1 MPGTHN
7 FEHLALLLRQQG
19 RAKLTGGGKTNPQ
32 TLANRNARAAHSAS
46 LAASAQSLSTS
57 FQERQQERTTQG
69 LPALPSGMPI
79 LLRVDTGLDL
89 DALREK
95 YAFEIVAE
103 QEDGY
108 VIVAAEDI
116 DLAAFT
122 EMVNGFAVQV
132 HGSAMVAKVYRL
144 FDDPSQI
151 ERLEQIL
158 SARLFELWPQVAD
171 GQTYIVDIGV
181 ACSGTQEIPTA
192 PKRGKR
198 QTDAN
203 WARSEQ
209 EWSQARLQAYEHWD
223 EVKRVREGEIENFAA
238 SYSAEI
244 LHLIDNS
251 PFDAA
256 VLPDSF
262 TVRLQINGLG
272 LRDLILNYAY
282 IFEVVEP
289 EDIVLPQD
297 TSQNVEPAE
306 QAFVPL
312 APLTNAPAVCV
323 IDSGIQEGHVFIA
336 DAIATD
342 ESHCFLPETAT
353 TNVGDFVAP
362 GGHGTRVA
370 GAVLFGDVIPATGNV
385 QLPFWIQNARVLDD
399 QNRLP
404 VELFP
409 PQLLRAIVTRFHLG
423 PRHTRVFNHSVNANS
438 SCRTRY
444 MSSWAAEIDLLSQ
457 QYDILFVQSAGNL
470 ALTGSPTQP
479 GIQNHLEANREF
491 PDFLLESSSR
501 IANPGQSLQALTV
514 GSVAYGAYEAG
525 PWKTFATS
533 EGQPS
538 AFSRTGPSIWKVTK
552 PEVVEF
558 GGDSIRS
565 ASGDVQGGGA
575 VPGACPPLVRST
587 MFPPG
592 PAVDSDASGT
602 SFATPKVSRIAA
614 QLQNVLPNQPS
625 LLYRGLIVQSARWP
639 QWAELL
645 LNELRSS
652 QDHDRKQELLAQLAK
667 VIRHIGYGVPD
678 ESIATTNTDYRTTLI
693 TDGSIDI
700 KATECHIYQV
710 PIPAEIRGQGDE
722 YDIRVDV
729 TLSYVAQ
736 PRRTRRNLRRYL
748 STWVDWKSS
757 KLGEGIHDF
766 SVRALRDTTSEAE
779 GLIGSVLPWT
789 LQDKADA
796 GFVRD
801 VRRNSGTV
809 QKDWAVVKSN
819 LLPDHFCIAIVGH
832 QGWSRDPDSAA
843 RYALAVSLEIVGK
856 EIAIYEP
863 LRVAVQELQAQT
875 QTEVEAEI
883 EVEIEADFGDGA
895 TL

>member
-1 MPGTHN
+1 MPATHN

-19 RAKLTGGGKTNPQ
+19 RAKLYGGGKPTPQ
-32 TLANRNARAAHSAS
+32 TVANKNARAAHSAS
-46 LAASAQSLSTS
+46 LSGSAQSISKN
-57 FQERQQERTTQG
+57 FQDRQSGREAQN
-69 LPALPSGMPI
+69 LPALPSGVPI
-79 LLRVDTGLDL
+79 LLQVDPGLDL
-89 DALREK
+89 DSLREK

-116 DLAAFT
+116 DLTAFLA
-122 EMVNGFAVQV
+122 MVDGFSVQV
-132 HGSAMVAKVYRL
+132 HGSAMVAQVHKL
-144 FDDPSQI
+144 FDDPSQVD
-151 ERLEQIL
+151 RLRQIL
-158 SARLFELWPQVAD
+158 SDRLFEHWPQVAD
-171 GQTYIVDIGV
+171 DQTYIVDIGI
-181 ACSGTQEIPTA
+181 ACSGTQEIPA
-192 PKRGKR
+192 RPNRGKR
-198 QTDAN
+198 QSDAD

-209 EWSQARLQAYEHWD
+209 EWSQARLSAYDQWD
-223 EVKRVREGEIENFAA
+223 EVKRTREKEIEDFAA
-238 SYSAEI
+238 NYGAEI

-251 PFDAA
+251 PFDAG

-262 TVRLQINGLG
+262 TVRLRISGRG

-289 EDIVLPQD
+289 EDIALPQQPLGE
-297 TSQNVEPAE
+297 SEPAG
-306 QAFVPL
+306 QAFSPTPPE
-312 APLTNAPAVCV
+312 ADAPAVCV
-323 IDSGIQEGHVFIA
+323 IDSGVQEGHLFIQP
-336 DAIATD
+336 AIATN
-342 ESHCFLPETAT
+342 ESYCFLPAYNSTY
-353 TNVGDFVAP
+353 VGDYVAP

-370 GAVLFGDVIPATGNV
+370 GAVLFGDVIPSEGNP
-385 QLPFWIQNARVLDD
+385 QLPFWIQNARILDD
-399 QNRLP
+399 HNSMP

-409 PQLLRAIVTRFHLG
+409 PQILRAVVRRFHEG
-423 PRHTRVFNHSVNANS
+423 PRKTRVFNHSINATA

-457 QYDILFVQSAGNL
+457 QYDILIVQSAGNIPIS
-470 ALTGSPTQP
+470 GPPSQP
-479 GIQNHLEANREF
+479 GIQDHLAANRDF
-491 PDFLLESSSR
+491 PAFLLEPSAR

-514 GSVAYGAYEAG
+514 GSVAYGALEAG
-525 PWKTFATS
+525 SWKTFADVQ
-533 EGQPS
+533 GAPS

-558 GGDSIRS
+558 GGDSVRS
-565 ASGDVQGGGA
+565 ESGDVQGGGKIS
-575 VPGACPPLVRST
+575 GACPSLVRST

-592 PAVDSDASGT
+592 PAADRDAAGT
-602 SFATPKVSRIAA
+602 SFAAPKVSRIAA
-614 QLQNVLPNQPS
+614 QLQRVLPNQPS

-639 QWAELL
+639 QWAETLL
-645 LNELRSS
+645 IELRSPTRE
-652 QDHDRKQELLAQLAK
+652 DPARKQELLEQLAR

-678 ESIATTNTDYRTTLI
+678 EAIATKNTDYRTTFI
-693 TDGSIDI
+693 TDGAIEI
-700 KATECHIYQV
+700 RATECHIYQV
-710 PIPAEIRGQGDE
+710 PIPPELRGSADE

-766 SVRALRDTTSEAE
+766 SARALKDSSSEGE

-819 LLPDHFCIAIVGH
+819 MLPDHFCIAVVGH

-843 RYALAVSLEIVGK
+843 RYTLAVSLEVIGK

-863 LRVAVQELQAQT
+863 LRAAVQELKAQT
-875 QTEVEAEI
+875 QVEVEVEVEAES
-883 EVEIEADFGDGA
+883 
-895 TL
+895 

>member
-19 RAKLTGGGKTNPQ
+19 RAKLYGGGKPTPQ
-32 TLANRNARAAHSAS
+32 TLANKNARATHSAS
-46 LAASAQSLSTS
+46 LSASAQSLSTS
-57 FQERQQERTTQG
+57 FQERQSERVGQN
-69 LPALPSGMPI
+69 LPSLPSGVPI
-79 LLRVDTGLDL
+79 LLQVDPGLDL
-89 DALREK
+89 DSLREK

-116 DLAAFT
+116 DLTAFLA
-122 EMVNGFAVQV
+122 MVKGFSVQV
-132 HGSAMVAKVYRL
+132 HGSAMVAQIHKL

-151 ERLEQIL
+151 DRLRQIL
-158 SARLFELWPQVAD
+158 SERLFEHWPQITED
-171 GQTYIVDIGV
+171 QTYIVDIGI
-181 ACSGTQEIPTA
+181 ACSGTQEIPA
-192 PKRGKR
+192 RPNRGKR
-198 QTDAN
+198 QSDPD

-209 EWSQARLQAYEHWD
+209 EWSQARLSAYDQWD
-223 EVKRVREGEIENFAA
+223 EVKRIRETEIENFVA
-238 SYSAEI
+238 SYGSEI
-244 LHLIDNS
+244 LHLVDNS
-251 PFDAA
+251 PFDAG

-262 TVRLQINGLG
+262 TVRLRISGRG

-289 EDIVLPQD
+289 EDIVLPQQPSD
-297 TSQNVEPAE
+297 DREPTE
-306 QAFVPL
+306 QGFIPL
-312 APLTNAPAVCV
+312 PPEVDAPAVCV
-323 IDSGIQEGHVFIA
+323 MDSGIQEGHAFIKE
-336 DAIATD
+336 AIATD
-342 ESHCFLPETAT
+342 ESYCFLLTSSAT
-353 TNVGDFVAP
+353 DVGDYVAP

-370 GAVLFGDVIPATGNV
+370 GAVLFGDMVPPDGNT
-385 QLPFWIQNARVLDD
+385 QLPFWIQNARILDG
-399 QNRLP
+399 QNSMP

-409 PQLLRAIVTRFHLG
+409 PQILRAVVRRFHEG
-423 PRHTRVFNHSVNANS
+423 PRKTRIFNHSVNATA

-457 QYDILFVQSAGNL
+457 QYDILIVQSAGNIPL
-470 ALTGSPTQP
+470 SGPPSQP
-479 GIQNHLEANREF
+479 GIQDHLAANRNF
-491 PDFLLESSSR
+491 PSFLLEPSSR

-514 GSVAYGAYEAG
+514 GSVAYGAFESG
-525 PWKTFATS
+525 DWKTFADTQ
-533 EGQPS
+533 GAPS

-558 GGDSIRS
+558 GGDSVRS
-565 ASGDVQGGGA
+565 DSGDVQGGGKVSA
-575 VPGACPPLVRST
+575 ACPPLVRST

-592 PAVDSDASGT
+592 PAADRDVAGT
-602 SFATPKVSRIAA
+602 SFAAPKVSRIAA
-614 QLQNVLPNQPS
+614 RLQHLLPNQPS

-639 QWAELL
+639 QWAEILL
-645 LNELRSS
+645 TELRSPQT
-652 QDHDRKQELLAQLAK
+652 QDDPARKQQLLEQLAN

-678 ESIATTNTDYRTTLI
+678 ESLATTNTDYRTTLI
-693 TDGSIDI
+693 TDGPIEI
-700 KATECHIYQV
+700 RATECHIYQV
-710 PIPAEIRGQGDE
+710 PIPAELRGQGNE
-722 YDIRVDV
+722 YDIRIDV

-757 KLGEGIHDF
+757 KLGEGIYDF
-766 SVRALRDTTSEAE
+766 SARALKDPSSEAE
-779 GLIGSVLPWT
+779 GLVGSVLPWT

-819 LLPDHFCIAIVGH
+819 MLPDHFCIAVVGH

-843 RYALAVSLEIVGK
+843 RYTLAVSLEIVGR

-863 LRVAVQELQAQT
+863 LRAAVQELQVQT
-875 QTEVEAEI
+875 LVETEVEV
-883 EVEIEADFGDGA
+883 EV
-895 TL
+895 